1 MTNAAAY
8 CALLAKR
15 LGVEESADLEEIA
28 VGAMLYDIGDRFI
41 PAEVLNKNGPLA
53 PYEWKIV
60 EQHPRTGYL
69 NLLEFDDVTDRQR
82 LMAYQHHERMNG
94 RGYPVRLT
102 GDEIHPWAKMV
113 AVVDVFDAATGSRPY
128 RKPLDVHEALEILQ
142 ENAGT
147 LFDEEFV
154 QCWTTAMA

>member
-1 MTNAAAY
+1 
-8 CALLAKR
+8 
-15 LGVEESADLEEIA
+15 
-28 VGAMLYDIGDRFI
+28 
-41 PAEVLNKNGPLA
+41 
-53 PYEWKIV
+53 
-60 EQHPRTGYL
+60 
-69 NLLEFDDVTDRQR
+69 
-82 LMAYQHHERMNG
+82 MNG